1 MLVCAKDRIT
11 KCALKVT
18 KHKKGKNKKEQRKN
32 WLKENK
38 QWYHCRELKVYLGK
52 KFQILLDYPFSY
64 MFSHDQFDC
73 TIKQIQ
79 T

>member
-38 QWYHCRELKVYLGK
+38 QRRALQRREVESLFRK
-52 KFQILLDYPFSY
+52 KIPDP
-64 MFSHDQFDC
+64 
-73 TIKQIQ
+73 T
-79 T
+79 